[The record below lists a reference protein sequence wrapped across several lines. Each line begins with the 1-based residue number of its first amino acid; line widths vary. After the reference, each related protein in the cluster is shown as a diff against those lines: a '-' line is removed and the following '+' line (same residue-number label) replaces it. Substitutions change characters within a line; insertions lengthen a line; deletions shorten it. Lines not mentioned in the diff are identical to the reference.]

1 MRPQW
6 VKRRWVLQHQLYAVT
21 LAIRRLSSKTLICSY
36 FVGNRFGSCIARGSI
51 PSSYEETNLPK
62 EATRLKQVLTVVIS
76 LLLAGCSTTP
86 TSNNNQPGQPA
97 AAASQSSQAAAATK
111 PISELKEG
119 EASGTIVDEGQT
131 INLKYAY
138 AGHGKMFDEDAVVIL
153 LTEAAIAPNDLAKA
167 FETFP
172 SATRGL
178 HYNIGKGFWVK
189 YNPSGF
195 QTSGINT
202 LKGYSVENGVVRG
215 RDEDSTN
222 FSGKDYKRSV
232 SFVARLLEKN

>member
-1 MRPQW
+1 M
-6 VKRRWVLQHQLYAVT
+6 
-21 LAIRRLSSKTLICSY
+21 
-36 FVGNRFGSCIARGSI
+36 
-51 PSSYEETNLPK
+51 
-62 EATRLKQVLTVVIS
+62 KQVLTLTIS

-86 TSNNNQPGQPA
+86 TSDNNQPSQPIAVSQPSQSVA
-97 AAASQSSQAAAATK
+97 AAK
-111 PISELKEG
+111 PLSEIKEG

-131 INLKYAY
+131 ITLKYAY

-153 LTEAAIAPNDLAKA
+153 LTEAAIEPDDLAKA
-167 FETFP
+167 FGKYESFP

-202 LKGYSVENGVVRG
+202 LKDYSVENGLVKG

-232 SFVARLLEKN
+232 SFVVRLPEKN